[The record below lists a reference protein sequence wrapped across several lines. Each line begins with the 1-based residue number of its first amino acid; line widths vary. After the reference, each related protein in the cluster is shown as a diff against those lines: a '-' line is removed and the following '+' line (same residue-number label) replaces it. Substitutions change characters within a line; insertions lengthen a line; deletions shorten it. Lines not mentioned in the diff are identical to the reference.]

1 MKRKPYL
8 PIMCDI
14 MQQMKMLLVMLA
26 LFLLIGCGGNSIGG
40 SPDTITQ
47 GADGSGTA
55 GGPYK

>member
-14 MQQMKMLLVMLA
+14 MQQMKTLLVILV
-26 LFLLIGCGGNSIGG
+26 LIFVVGCGGNSIGG
-40 SPDTITQ
+40 SPNTITQ